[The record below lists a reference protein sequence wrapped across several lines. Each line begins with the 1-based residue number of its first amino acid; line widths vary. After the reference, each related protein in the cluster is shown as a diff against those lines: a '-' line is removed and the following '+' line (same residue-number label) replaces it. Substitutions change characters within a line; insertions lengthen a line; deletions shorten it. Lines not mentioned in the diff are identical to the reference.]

1 MHPCVIGLLHSLFF
15 AGMKAEIFLGLLV
28 ILSQFQASV
37 SSSYGIVLPSG
48 FADQGIF

>member
-1 MHPCVIGLLHSLFF
+1 MHPYVLCRLHSPFF
-15 AGMKAEIFLGLLV
+15 AGMKAETFLGLLLV
-28 ILSQFQASV
+28 LSLFQASV